1 MNKIR
6 ERAATGADPEE
17 FAMEHHPSSHQTRQT
32 SLNRLAFT
40 ATAHCLAGCSI
51 GEVLGMV
58 LGTALRWDTA
68 PTIAV
73 SVVLAFL
80 FGYAFTVVP
89 LLRSGLP
96 LATSLRLALA
106 ADTISI
112 IIMEIV
118 DNGIMLVIPGAMD
131 AGIGEA
137 LFWLSLAGS
146 LVLAGI
152 AAYPVNRW
160 LIIRG
165 RGHAVVHQAHDQPH
179 AETGHNHTRHGDETG

>member
-1 MNKIR
+1 
-6 ERAATGADPEE
+6 
-17 FAMEHHPSSHQTRQT
+17 MEHHPSSHQTRQT

-131 AGIGEA
+131 AGLTDP
-137 LFWLSLAGS
+137 LFWGSLAVA
-146 LVLAGI
+146 LLLAGI
-152 AAYPVNRW
+152 AAFPVNRW
-160 LIIRG
+160 LVG
-165 RGHAVVHQAHDQPH
+165 RGKGHARLHGHHGSGHGPH
-179 AETGHNHTRHGDETG
+179 HA